1 MRCGS
6 CDSYIFLFERYLLYV
21 TGFGKSF
28 NGTISLTYSIRQFG
42 NPLYI
47 VLHVEVDTREVRNEH
62 ISATQVYVSSVNALL
77 NNLFNYS

>member
-1 MRCGS
+1 MKCGS
-6 CDSYIFLFERYLLYV
+6 CDSDVFIWKIPSICYW
-21 TGFGKSF
+21 FGKSF

-47 VLHVEVDTREVRNEH
+47 VLHVEVDTHEVRNEH
-62 ISATQVYVSSVNALL
+62 ISATQVYVSSDHALL